1 MNILIQ
7 NKFFK
12 LFTILA
18 LIILFSVSA
27 SAQVKEGENAPN
39 FTLKNLDGK
48 EISLS
53 EFRGKHVL
61 VNFWATWCGPCK
73 IEMPSL
79 EVLYERFKDKNFA
92 LLAISNDMFGANIV
106 KPFVKAHKINF
117 TVLLDQRLKV
127 SNAFGVVSLPT
138 TFMIDPQGKII
149 GALFGAEDWVT
160 PSNILYF
167 ENLLK

>member
-7 NKFFK
+7 NKFLK
-12 LFTILA
+12 LFNIVA
-18 LIILFSVSA
+18 LLILFSVSA
-27 SAQVKEGENAPN
+27 TAQVKEGENAPN

-48 EISLS
+48 EISLNQ
-53 EFRGKHVL
+53 FRGKHVL
-61 VNFWATWCGPCK
+61 INFWATWCGPCK

-79 EVLYERFKDKNFA
+79 EALYERFKDRNFV

-106 KPFVKAHKINF
+106 KPFVKAHNINF
-117 TVLLDQRLKV
+117 PVLLDQRLKV
-127 SNAFGVVSLPT
+127 SNTFGVVSLPT

-149 GALFGAEDWVT
+149 GALFGAEDWAT

>member
-7 NKFFK
+7 NKFLK
-12 LFTILA
+12 LFNILA
-18 LIILFSVSA
+18 LLILFSVSA
-27 SAQVKEGENAPN
+27 KAQVKEGENAPN

-48 EISLS
+48 EINLNQ
-53 EFRGKHVL
+53 FRGKHVL
-61 VNFWATWCGPCK
+61 INFWATWCGPCK

-79 EVLYERFKDKNFA
+79 EALYERFKDRNFV

-106 KPFVKAHKINF
+106 KPFVKAHNINF
-117 TVLLDQRLKV
+117 PVLLDQRLKV

-149 GALFGAEDWVT
+149 GALFGAEDWAT

>member
-1 MNILIQ
+1 VNILIQ
-7 NKFFK
+7 NKFLK
-12 LFTILA
+12 LFNILA
-18 LIILFSVSA
+18 LLILFSVSA
-27 SAQVKEGENAPN
+27 KAQVKEGENAPN

-48 EISLS
+48 EISLNQ
-53 EFRGKHVL
+53 FRGKHVL
-61 VNFWATWCGPCK
+61 INFWATWCGPCK

-79 EVLYERFKDKNFA
+79 EALYERFKDKNFV

-106 KPFVKAHKINF
+106 KPFVKAHNINF
-117 TVLLDQRLKV
+117 PVLLDQRLKV

-149 GALFGAEDWVT
+149 GALFGAEDWAT

>member
-7 NKFFK
+7 NKFLK
-12 LFTILA
+12 LFNILA
-18 LIILFSVSA
+18 LLILFSVSA
-27 SAQVKEGENAPN
+27 TAQVKEGDNAPN

-48 EISLS
+48 EISLNQ
-53 EFRGKHVL
+53 FRGKHVL
-61 VNFWATWCGPCK
+61 INFWATWCGPCK

-79 EVLYERFKDKNFA
+79 EALYERFKDRNFV

-106 KPFVKAHKINF
+106 KPFVKAHNINF
-117 TVLLDQRLKV
+117 PVLLDQRLKV

-149 GALFGAEDWVT
+149 GALFGAEDWAT

>member
-7 NKFFK
+7 NKFLK
-12 LFTILA
+12 LFNILA
-18 LIILFSVSA
+18 LLILFSVSA
-27 SAQVKEGENAPN
+27 TAQVKEGENAPN

-48 EISLS
+48 EISLNQ
-53 EFRGKHVL
+53 FRGKHVL
-61 VNFWATWCGPCK
+61 INFWATWCGPCK

-79 EVLYERFKDKNFA
+79 EALYERFKDRNFV

-106 KPFVKAHKINF
+106 KPFVKAHNINF
-117 TVLLDQRLKV
+117 PVLLDQRLKV

-149 GALFGAEDWVT
+149 GALFGAEDWAT

-167 ENLLK
+167 ENLLQ

>member
-7 NKFFK
+7 NKFLK
-12 LFTILA
+12 LFNILA
-18 LIILFSVSA
+18 LLILFSVSA
-27 SAQVKEGENAPN
+27 KAQVKEGENAPN

-48 EISLS
+48 EISLNQ
-53 EFRGKHVL
+53 FRGKHVL
-61 VNFWATWCGPCK
+61 INFWATWCGPCK

-79 EVLYERFKDKNFA
+79 EALYERFKDRNFV

-106 KPFVKAHKINF
+106 KPFVKAHNINF
-117 TVLLDQRLKV
+117 PVLLDQRLKV

-149 GALFGAEDWVT
+149 GALFGAEDWAT

>member
-7 NKFFK
+7 NKFLK
-12 LFTILA
+12 LVTILA
-18 LIILFSVSA
+18 FSIIFTASA
-27 SAQVKEGENAPN
+27 VAQVKEGDNAPN

-48 EISLS
+48 EINLNQ
-53 EFRGKHVL
+53 FRGKHVL
-61 VNFWATWCGPCK
+61 INYCATWCGPCK
-73 IEMPSL
+73 LEMPSL
-79 EVLYERFKDKNFA
+79 EALYERFKDRNFV

-106 KPFVKAHKINF
+106 KPFVKAHNINF
-117 TVLLDQRLKV
+117 PVLLDQRLKV

-149 GALFGAEDWVT
+149 GALFGAEDWAT

>member
-7 NKFFK
+7 NKFLK
-12 LFTILA
+12 LFNILA
-18 LIILFSVSA
+18 LLILFSVSA
-27 SAQVKEGENAPN
+27 TAQVKEGENAPN

-48 EISLS
+48 EISLNQ
-53 EFRGKHVL
+53 FRGKHVL
-61 VNFWATWCGPCK
+61 INFWATWCGPCK

-79 EVLYERFKDKNFA
+79 EALYERFKDRNFV

-106 KPFVKAHKINF
+106 KPFVKAHNINF
-117 TVLLDQRLKV
+117 PVLLDQRLKV
-127 SNAFGVVSLPT
+127 SNALGVGSLPT

-149 GALFGAEDWVT
+149 GALFGAEDWAT

>member
-7 NKFFK
+7 NKFLK
-12 LFTILA
+12 LFNILA
-18 LIILFSVSA
+18 LLILFSVSA
-27 SAQVKEGENAPN
+27 TAQVKEGENAPN

-48 EISLS
+48 EISLNQ
-53 EFRGKHVL
+53 FRGKHVL
-61 VNFWATWCGPCK
+61 INFWATWCGPCK

-79 EVLYERFKDKNFA
+79 EALYERFKDKNFV

-106 KPFVKAHKINF
+106 KPFVKAHNINF
-117 TVLLDQRLKV
+117 PVLLDQRLKV

-149 GALFGAEDWVT
+149 GALFGAEDWAT

-167 ENLLK
+167 ENLLQ

>member
-7 NKFFK
+7 NKFLK
-12 LFTILA
+12 LFNIVA
-18 LIILFSVSA
+18 LLILFSVSA
-27 SAQVKEGENAPN
+27 TAQVKEGENAPN

-48 EISLS
+48 EISLNQ
-53 EFRGKHVL
+53 FRGKHVL
-61 VNFWATWCGPCK
+61 INFWATWCGPCK

-79 EVLYERFKDKNFA
+79 EALYERFKDRNFV

-106 KPFVKAHKINF
+106 KPFVKAHNINF
-117 TVLLDQRLKV
+117 PVLLDQRLKV

-149 GALFGAEDWVT
+149 GALFGAEDWAT

>member
-7 NKFFK
+7 NKFLK

-18 LIILFSVSA
+18 FSTIFTLSA
-27 SAQVKEGENAPN
+27 TAQVKEGDNAPN

-53 EFRGKHVL
+53 QFRGKHVL
-61 VNFWATWCGPCK
+61 INFWATWCGPCK

-79 EVLYERFKDKNFA
+79 EALYERFKDRNFV

-106 KPFVKAHKINF
+106 KPFVKAHNINF
-117 TVLLDQRLKV
+117 PVLLDQRLKV

-149 GALFGAEDWVT
+149 GALFGAEDWAT

>member
-7 NKFFK
+7 NKFLK

-18 LIILFSVSA
+18 FSTIFTLSA
-27 SAQVKEGENAPN
+27 AAQVKEGDNAPN

-53 EFRGKHVL
+53 QFRGKHVL

-79 EVLYERFKDKNFA
+79 EALYEKFKDKNFA

-106 KPFVKAHKINF
+106 KPFVKTHKINF
-117 TVLLDQRLKV
+117 TGLLDQRLKV

-167 ENLLK
+167 ENLLQ

>member
-7 NKFFK
+7 NKFLK
-12 LFTILA
+12 LFNILV
-18 LIILFSVSA
+18 LSILFSVSA
-27 SAQVKEGENAPN
+27 AAQVKKGDNAPN

-48 EISLS
+48 EISLNQ
-53 EFRGKHVL
+53 FRGKHVL
-61 VNFWATWCGPCK
+61 INFWATWCGPCK

-79 EVLYERFKDKNFA
+79 EALYERFKDKNFV

-106 KPFVKAHKINF
+106 KPFVKAHNINF
-117 TVLLDQRLKV
+117 PVLLDQRLKV

-149 GALFGAEDWVT
+149 GALFGAEDWAT

>member
-7 NKFFK
+7 KKFLK
-12 LFTILA
+12 LFTTLA
-18 LIILFSVSA
+18 LPILLSVSA
-27 SAQVKEGENAPN
+27 AAQVKEGEVAPN

-48 EISLS
+48 EISLNQ
-53 EFRGKHVL
+53 FRGKHVL
-61 VNFWATWCGPCK
+61 INFWATWCGPCK

-79 EVLYERFKDKNFA
+79 EALYERFKDRNFV

-106 KPFVKAHKINF
+106 KPFVKAHNINF
-117 TVLLDQRLKV
+117 PVLLDQRLKV

-149 GALFGAEDWVT
+149 GALFGAEDWAT